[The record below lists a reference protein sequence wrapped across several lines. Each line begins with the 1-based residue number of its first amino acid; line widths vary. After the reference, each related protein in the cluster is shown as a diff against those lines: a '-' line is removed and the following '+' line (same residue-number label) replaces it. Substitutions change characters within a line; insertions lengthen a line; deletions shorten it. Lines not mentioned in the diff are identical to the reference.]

1 MATEEGRIIS
11 EAWRHLL
18 DGYRLAL
25 EVEGL
30 PEREIGALAAGLKAA
45 ADLVT
50 ANHPVPGAGLPKE
63 IEVAPGISKPV
74 SEMTPEEMQRAGKI
88 VHEVNTLTGEV
99 GALYVEAVDREL
111 PVPAELRA
119 RIDKQVRS
127 TFLGGNSLE
136 LVVLRNELRAIVQPE
151 AGDE

>member
-1 MATEEGRIIS
+1 MTTDEGRIIA
-11 EAWRHLL
+11 EAWRHVLN
-18 DGYRLAL
+18 GYRRAL

-50 ANHPVPGAGLPKE
+50 ANQPVPGAGPPKE
-63 IEVAPGISKPV
+63 MEVAPGISKPV
-74 SEMTPEEMQRAGKI
+74 SEMTPEEMQSAGKI
-88 VHEVNTLTGEV
+88 VDEVSTLTGEV
-99 GALYVEAVDREL
+99 GALYGEAVDREL
-111 PVPAELRA
+111 PVPAELQA

-136 LVVLRNELRAIVQPE
+136 LVVLRNELRAIVGPD